1 MARRVGSAQ
10 MPMASVEDI
19 LFKERQ
25 ANRDEYL
32 PLVHLQPQIRDS
44 LAPLPARFAFR
55 CAGERSTFTAVPTMN
70 SLSQYCNLMGMP
82 IQFLEKIPAN
92 MAVRMFSVLLDTC
105 PRADGR
111 QFLVR
116 LNETDG
122 TRLRAIL
129 AHSFV
134 RFDDRQVVRVLNQV
148 SAGNFTVK
156 TVEVDEDQMHLR
168 LLLPRAI
175 AEPLDL
181 GTATRR
187 DPALSGLDLVTSET
201 GAGPM
206 ELRQLVYREICSNG
220 LTVLTGGE
228 RIMKR
233 RYTEIDRGVF
243 EGILQKAINQAATQ
257 GPETAARLAATRAQP
272 ISDSQRELETAF
284 RTFRLGS
291 PNGRLGR
298 LVREELEQSTD
309 LFGVQ
314 RFDFIQAFTA
324 VARGLESRDRLRV
337 EDAMGEYLV
346 RGMGRN

>member
-1 MARRVGSAQ
+1 MPMGSAEN
-10 MPMASVEDI
+10 VV
-19 LFKERQ
+19 FKERQ

-32 PLVHLQPQIRDS
+32 PLVHLQPLVRDS
-44 LAPLPARFAFR
+44 LAPLPERFAFR

-70 SLSQYCNLMGMP
+70 SLSQYCNLLGIP

-92 MAVRMFSVLLDTC
+92 MGIRMFSVLLDTC
-105 PRADGR
+105 EKADGR

-116 LNETDG
+116 LNEKDG

-134 RFDDRQVVRVLNQV
+134 RFDDRQVLRVLNQV
-148 SAGNFTVK
+148 SGGGFIVK
-156 TVEVDEDQMHLR
+156 NIEVDEDQMHLR
-168 LLLPRAI
+168 LLLPTAI
-175 AEPLDL
+175 SDPLEL
-181 GTATRR
+181 GTAVKR
-187 DPALSGLDLVTSET
+187 DRAFAGIDFVTSET

-206 ELRQLVYREICSNG
+206 ELRYLLFREICANG
-220 LTVLTGGE
+220 MTAISDEQKVL
-228 RIMKR
+228 KR

-243 EGILQKAINQAATQ
+243 EQIVREAIDRASAH
-257 GPETAARLAATRAQP
+257 GRETAERLAATRTEAIADP
-272 ISDSQRELETAF
+272 GREVESVF
-284 RTFRLGS
+284 RGFRLGS
-291 PNGRLGR
+291 PNGRIGR
-298 LVREELEQSTD
+298 WVREEVGHSAG

-314 RFDFIQAFTA
+314 RFEFIQAFTA